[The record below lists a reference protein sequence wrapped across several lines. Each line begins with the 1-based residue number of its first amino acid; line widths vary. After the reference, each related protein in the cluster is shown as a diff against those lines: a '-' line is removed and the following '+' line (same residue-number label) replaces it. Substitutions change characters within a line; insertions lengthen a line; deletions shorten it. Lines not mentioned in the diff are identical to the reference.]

1 MAPGPPSITAAESRS
16 SATRRRVSRPRTWLG
31 GGPAGNEQLTAATGI
46 VLIVVL
52 AAIGVT
58 IVRIGQLLWLHLF
71 LGLLV
76 IGPVVLKMAS
86 TGYRFVRYYTNNQ
99 AYRRKGPPEAW
110 LRLIGPIVV
119 VTTIAVLVSGVVLL
133 FGGPALRDPLV
144 LIHKVAFIAWV
155 AFTALHILGHLPGLT
170 AAWRPVDP
178 DRRLGRH
185 SRRSGPGDR
194 PDPGVLSLD
203 RARRAAPPPRL
214 TPSAGVSG
222 EPLSRAQGERGRLVA
237 VQWLAGRER
246 RRLEFRGELG
256 GLVGRL
262 TRLGLDHVMDVHR
275 VLRPEPDIDL
285 AGFGQLVDHGRGAP

>member
-1 MAPGPPSITAAESRS
+1 MAPGPPSTTAAESRS
-16 SATRRRVSRPRTWLG
+16 SVTRRRVSRPRTWLG

-178 DRRLGRH
+178 DQSGLLSPGSGGAGRLI
-185 SRRSGPGDR
+185 
-194 PDPGVLSLD
+194 
-203 RARRAAPPPRL
+203 A
-214 TPSAGVSG
+214 VSG
-222 EPLSRAQGERGRLVA
+222 AIV
-237 VQWLAGRER
+237 
-246 RRLEFRGELG
+246 G
-256 GLVGRL
+256 GLVLAIVLIPEFSVWTGHGAL
-262 TRLGLDHVMDVHR
+262 HHHR
-275 VLRPEPDIDL
+275 
-285 AGFGQLVDHGRGAP
+285 G